1 MEESSLLREGIYMNV
16 AKVSTRGQITVPAE
30 IRRMLNLRSGDKIL
44 FFQKQGGEVIMRN
57 ASAEQPIRKAQ
68 AAFVGA
74 ADMMNV
80 RGEEDVQSLV
90 DELRCETRYAHTD

>member
-1 MEESSLLREGIYMNV
+1 MNV

-57 ASAEQPIRKAQ
+57 AFAEPIRKAQ

-90 DELRCETRYAHTD
+90 DELRCEVRYAHTD

>member
-1 MEESSLLREGIYMNV
+1 MNV

-57 ASAEQPIRKAQ
+57 AFAEPIRKAQ
-68 AAFVGA
+68 A

-90 DELRCETRYAHTD
+90 DELRCEARYAHTD

>member
-1 MEESSLLREGIYMNV
+1 MEKSSLLREGIYMNV

-57 ASAEQPIRKAQ
+57 ASAEPIRKAQ

-90 DELRCETRYAHTD
+90 DELRCEARYAHTD